1 MSDYDTR
8 EAAAILKRATSDRDA
23 AGRERASIEL
33 YEAMRA
39 VADAAGAGGRGLYAE
54 PREDGFLAVRR
65 GKTTLLVLD
74 FGKDGVRASAS
85 EDGSNAEDLPVEY
98 DGERFVGKE
107 EDTFVHPVP
116 GEPRVRRAATA
127 VIAERIAQALAE
139 KYLR

>member
-1 MSDYDTR
+1 MDTPLSDADLDRLAGLTG
-8 EAAAILKRATSDRDA
+8 LKRLDVGWAQFLPPARQGFA
-23 AGRERASIEL
+23 RRLPGCQVRELPADLTAIRTALAIG
-33 YEAMRA
+33 A
-39 VADAAGAGGRGLYAE
+39 VGIA
-54 PREDGFLAVRR
+54 
-65 GKTTLLVLD
+65 